1 MELNKR
7 VGVRSRSHASES
19 LWPVH
24 GRLTRFWRSVFSSLF
39 HRPVTFL
46 RHSPYHV
53 TQRWRIC
60 LPSFWPSP
68 NSSPGSSGHLC
79 ACRPVTLLGAV
90 HHPGWPLTTR
100 CGSPVLPT
108 LLVHCL
114 SFSRRIQAASSP
126 WHHLDNFLVKIDLSL
141 PNLLATFTMAL
152 TCRIMNSDQFNFSH
166 SLLSTL
172 LLEPPPFST
181 GWWLHWGIL
190 AQSHPLQ
197 SLF

>member
-1 MELNKR
+1 MPLNPFGLYT
-7 VGVRSRSHASES
+7 GVWLASEEVSFLLSFTDQSPSSGTPPTMSRSAEGY
-19 LWPVH
+19 VC
-24 GRLTRFWRSVFSSLF
+24 RL
-39 HRPVTFL
+39 
-46 RHSPYHV
+46 
-53 TQRWRIC
+53 
-60 LPSFWPSP
+60 
-68 NSSPGSSGHLC
+68 SGQAPILH
-79 ACRPVTLLGAV
+79 LGARGTSV
-90 HHPGWPLTTR
+90 HAGLSHSLGLYTIQAGPLTTP

-152 TCRIMNSDQFNFSH
+152 TCRIMNSDQFNLSH

-190 AQSHPLQ
+190 AQSHTLQ